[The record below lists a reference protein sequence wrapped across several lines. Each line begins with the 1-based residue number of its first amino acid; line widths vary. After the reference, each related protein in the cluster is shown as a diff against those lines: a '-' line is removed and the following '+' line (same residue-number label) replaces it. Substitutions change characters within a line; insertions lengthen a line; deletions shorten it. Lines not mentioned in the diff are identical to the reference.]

1 MRLWPAYL
9 RHCARRTDCALH
21 ILIGSLVGRHC
32 AWNLK
37 MPVSNAIAN
46 INHAILATV
55 SPIVQNSMQTDDT
68 AFRA

>member
-1 MRLWPAYL
+1 
-9 RHCARRTDCALH
+9 
-21 ILIGSLVGRHC
+21 
-32 AWNLK
+32 